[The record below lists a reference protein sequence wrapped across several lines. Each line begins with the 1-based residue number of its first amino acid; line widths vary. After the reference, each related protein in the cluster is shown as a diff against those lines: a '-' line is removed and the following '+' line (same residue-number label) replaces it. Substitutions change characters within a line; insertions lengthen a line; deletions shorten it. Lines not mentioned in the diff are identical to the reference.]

1 MDIYYI
7 MACSSLV
14 FVKIW
19 VSVTSL
25 YVQGVGRDKLV
36 SEASR
41 SSGPRVDG
49 GLDMLFTRQRALGDE
64 PDQLGAFGYSSV
76 VSGMS
81 MPRG

>member
-1 MDIYYI
+1 MGCWCYGDLCDPIFVLHVCDDGCMILVMCMDIYYI

-36 SEASR
+36 SEHHDL
-41 SSGPRVDG
+41 VD
-49 GLDMLFTRQRALGDE
+49 LG
-64 PDQLGAFGYSSV
+64 
-76 VSGMS
+76 
-81 MPRG
+81 